1 VERRERR
8 EPMSEDADGREEI
21 GGVEAEELR
30 EAVQDTSARLRAE
43 EREAEAE
50 RKRRITDELVDF
62 ELAGEGEAGEGR
74 ERSGTLPDSFGGT
87 TGTSGR
93 AAGAQAPGSSAP
105 SIRGID
111 PDEARKRIGRKRR
124 GGE

>member
-1 VERRERR
+1 
-8 EPMSEDADGREEI
+8 MSEEARGRGEV
-21 GGVEAEELR
+21 GDVAAEELS
-30 EAVQDTSARLRAE
+30 EAAQDTSARLRGE
-43 EREAEAE
+43 EREAEEE
-50 RKRRITDELVDF
+50 RKRRITGELVDF
-62 ELAGEGEAGEGR
+62 EMAGEGEAGEGR

-111 PDEARKRIGRKRR
+111 PEEARKRIGRRRR
-124 GGE
+124 GGG